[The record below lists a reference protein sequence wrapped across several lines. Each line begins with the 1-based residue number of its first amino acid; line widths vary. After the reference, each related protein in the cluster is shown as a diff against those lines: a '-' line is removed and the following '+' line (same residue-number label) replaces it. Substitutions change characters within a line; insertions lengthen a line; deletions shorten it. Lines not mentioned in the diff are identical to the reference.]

1 MQATVRYDSYPWWI
15 VLMSSAH
22 AVAIYA
28 LGAIVLSSLTIWLV
42 APYLLLCLW
51 LEVQVLRK
59 SCRNCYYYGK
69 TCGLGKGR
77 LCALL
82 FAPGDPQRF
91 VDRVVTW
98 ADMLPDLLVVLLPLA
113 GGTVSL
119 ILRFSWL
126 HLLLLAAL
134 LALSFA
140 GNALIRGSLVCKHC
154 VQAELGCPALGLL
167 GGGTRGEDGT
177 DAG

>member
-1 MQATVRYDSYPWWI
+1 MQATVKYDTYPWWI
-15 VLMSSAH
+15 VLVSSAH
-22 AVAIYA
+22 AVAVYA
-28 LGAIVLSSLTIWLV
+28 LGAIILSSLTVWLV
-42 APYLLLCLW
+42 VPYLLLCLW

-82 FAPGDPQRF
+82 FAPGDAQRF
-91 VDRVVTW
+91 VDREVTW

-113 GGTVSL
+113 AGIVSL

-126 HLLLLAAL
+126 YLLLSWLWPSAPHSLRASTKRCSQSLPSGGRGTAAW
-134 LALSFA
+134 
-140 GNALIRGSLVCKHC
+140 
-154 VQAELGCPALGLL
+154 
-167 GGGTRGEDGT
+167 
-177 DAG
+177 

>member
-1 MQATVRYDSYPWWI
+1 MQASERYSSYPLWI
-15 VLMSSAH
+15 VFVSIAH
-22 AVAIYA
+22 AVAVYV
-28 LGAIVLSSLTIWLV
+28 LGAVILSSLTVWLI

-82 FAPGDPQRF
+82 FARGDPQRF
-91 VDRVVTW
+91 VDRKVTW
-98 ADMLPDLLVVLLPLA
+98 TDMVPDLLVVLLPLA
-113 GGTVSL
+113 GGIVSL

-126 HLLLLAAL
+126 YLLLLLAL
-134 LALSFA
+134 LVLSFL
-140 GNALIRGSLVCKHC
+140 GNGLIRGSLVCKHC
-154 VQAELGCPALGLL
+154 AQAQLGCPALGLL
-167 GGGTRGEDGT
+167 GGGTSGEGGT

>member
-1 MQATVRYDSYPWWI
+1 MQASQRYSSYPLWI
-15 VLMSSAH
+15 VLVSTVH
-22 AVAIYA
+22 AAAIYA
-28 LGAIVLSSLTIWLV
+28 LGAIILSSLTVWLV
-42 APYLLLCLW
+42 VPYLLLCLW

-59 SCRNCYYYGK
+59 SCRNCHYYGK

-82 FAPGDPQRF
+82 FAPGDPQQF
-91 VDRVVTW
+91 VDRVITW

-113 GGTVSL
+113 AGIVSL

-126 HLLLLAAL
+126 HLILLAAL
-134 LALSFA
+134 LGLSFA

-167 GGGTRGEDGT
+167 GGGTPGEGGT